1 MNEQAKYSAFQN
13 KLENLCEK
21 NNLVSRFNHDAYPI
35 TMSIRPLQGMYDQ
48 LSLLEAAEDGEGRI
62 SQDAV
67 MMFIKRD
74 GDISLQTFGSFVIS
88 DALQS
93 KFKNLFKK
101 LCECWEGFFFRS
113 VIETKALRSGLMPV
127 INEDE
132 ADDHEDV
139 AAEDDPDWTMPEMTA
154 AVMTGAAPSPEDAEL
169 VEKAVEI
176 VRLENK
182 CTTSLLQRKL
192 GIGCAKAAYI
202 IDILEQ
208 SGVVGPFKGAEPRDV
223 LPVGEPEDGL
233 SET

>member
-1 MNEQAKYSAFQN
+1 MSEQKKYDSLKG
-13 KLENLCEK
+13 KLEKLCNE
-21 NNLVSRFNHDAYPI
+21 NCLVSRFSHDSYPI
-35 TMSIRPLQGMYDQ
+35 TLSIRPMQGMYDQ

-101 LCECWEGFFFRS
+101 LCECWEGFSFHT
-113 VIETKALRSGLMPV
+113 VIESKALRSGLMPV

-139 AAEDDPDWTMPEMTA
+139 AAEDDYDWTMPEMTA

-192 GIGCAKAAYI
+192 GIGYTKAAYI
-202 IDILEQ
+202 VDILEQ

-223 LPVGEPEDGL
+223 LPVGEPEDDLG
-233 SET
+233 EA

>member
-1 MNEQAKYSAFQN
+1 MNEQAKYSAFQK

-67 MMFIKRD
+67 MIFIKRD

-113 VIETKALRSGLMPV
+113 VIEMKALRSGLMPV
-127 INEDE
+127 IDEAE
-132 ADDHEDV
+132 ADDHEDADPDPDV
-139 AAEDDPDWTMPEMTA
+139 APGITGMIPSPDDPELIKQAAE
-154 AVMTGAAPSPEDAEL
+154 V
-169 VEKAVEI
+169 
-176 VRLENK
+176 VRMENK
-182 CTTSLLQRKL
+182 CTTALIQRKL
-192 GIGCAKAAYI
+192 KIGYAKAAYI
-202 IDILEQ
+202 VDILEQ
-208 SGVVGPFKGAEPRDV
+208 SGIVGPFKGAEPRDV
-223 LPVGEPEDGL
+223 LPVGEPEDVIDNDDL
-233 SET
+233 

>member
-35 TMSIRPLQGMYDQ
+35 TMSIRPVQGMYEQ
-48 LSLLEAAEDGEGRI
+48 ISLLEAAEDGKGRI

-67 MMFIKRD
+67 MIFIKRD

-101 LCECWEGFFFRS
+101 LCESWEGFFFRA
-113 VIETKALRSGLMPV
+113 VIETNALRSGLMPV
-127 INEDE
+127 IDE
-132 ADDHEDV
+132 
-139 AAEDDPDWTMPEMTA
+139 AEDDENPVEAEPEEGDGSEIIPEE
-154 AVMTGAAPSPEDAEL
+154 TGVTPSPEDAEL

-192 GIGCAKAAYI
+192 GIGYTKAAYI
-202 IDILEQ
+202 VDILEQ
-208 SGVVGPFKGAEPRDV
+208 IGVVGPFKGAEPRDV
-223 LPVGEPEDGL
+223 QPVGEPEDDLG
-233 SET
+233 EA

>member
-1 MNEQAKYSAFQN
+1 MSEQKKYDALKG
-13 KLENLCEK
+13 KLEKLCDD
-21 NNLVSRFNHDAYPI
+21 NRLVSRFSHDSYPI
-35 TMSIRPLQGMYDQ
+35 TLSIRPLQGMYDQ
-48 LSLLEAAEDGEGRI
+48 ISLLEAAEDGDGRI

-67 MMFIKRD
+67 MIFIKRD
-74 GDISLQTFGSFVIS
+74 GDISLQTLGSFVIS

-113 VIETKALRSGLMPV
+113 VIESHALRSGLMPV
-127 INEDE
+127 IDE
-132 ADDHEDV
+132 
-139 AAEDDPDWTMPEMTA
+139 AEDDENPVEAEPEEDDGSDIIPEE
-154 AVMTGAAPSPEDAEL
+154 TGVTPSQEDAEL

-192 GIGCAKAAYI
+192 GIGYTKAAYI
-202 IDILEQ
+202 VDILEQ

-223 LPVGEPEDGL
+223 LPVGEPEDDLG
-233 SET
+233 EA

>member
-1 MNEQAKYSAFQN
+1 MNEQAKYSAFQK

-67 MMFIKRD
+67 MIFIKRD
-74 GDISLQTFGSFVIS
+74 GDISMQTFGAFAIS
-88 DALQS
+88 DALQR
-93 KFKNLFKK
+93 KFNNIFKK

-113 VIETKALRSGLMPV
+113 VIESHALRSGLMPV
-127 INEDE
+127 IDE
-132 ADDHEDV
+132 
-139 AAEDDPDWTMPEMTA
+139 AEDDENTVEAQPEEGDGSEIIPEE
-154 AVMTGAAPSPEDAEL
+154 TGVTPSPEDAEL

-192 GIGCAKAAYI
+192 GIGYTKAAYI
-202 IDILEQ
+202 VDILEQ

-223 LPVGEPEDGL
+223 LPVGEPEDDLG
-233 SET
+233 EA